1 MGKVKE
7 LYLEQEENN
16 EFEEQYAYN
25 DKEINSMILYLRVN
39 RVAEMQYVDS
49 DNDLKFYDY
58 MSDKHLTRE
67 EVIDLSLKSKWK
79 IDWNK

>member
-7 LYLEQEENN
+7 LYSEQEENN